1 MEEENKPI
9 KGGSAQVEETPVE
22 ATPEATPEEAPGQA
36 PEEEKAE

>member
-22 ATPEATPEEAPGQA
+22 ATPEEAPEQA